1 MFDHLAPYLLSAT
14 VRLLSWLSLRRA
26 QQLGAW
32 LGWLIWR
39 MNARLAQ
46 TSRDNLSRC
55 FPQLDESER
64 ASLCLRSLEE
74 TGKFGTESGMIT
86 CWEKTRWLALI
97 RQVSGWEH
105 FEAAA
110 AAGRGVL
117 ILAPHFGSWELFNL
131 YAGSRID
138 LTVLYK
144 PPELPALNPIFK
156 RVRGRSGSNMVPMDA
171 AGIRAVYR
179 ALRGGRAA
187 GLLPDQVPDP
197 AAGIIA
203 PFFSHPALTMTF
215 AHRLIRATKPVV
227 LFCFARRLP
236 DAQGYDIGVDPA
248 PDGVYDED
256 SLVCATAINDAVEKI
271 VRVDPAQYQWEY
283 KRFKLPRERR
293 S

>member
-1 MFDHLAPYLLSAT
+1 MIRKLIQGVNDVCFQQLTPLTGRSSLLSDSVFQWLLLFLSETNPFWGDMFDHLAPYLLSAT

-64 ASLCLRSLEE
+64 ESLCLRSLEE

-110 AAGRGVL
+110 AAGR
-117 ILAPHFGSWELFNL
+117 A
-131 YAGSRID
+131 
-138 LTVLYK
+138 
-144 PPELPALNPIFK
+144 
-156 RVRGRSGSNMVPMDA
+156 VRQFR
-171 AGIRAVYR
+171 
-179 ALRGGRAA
+179 
-187 GLLPDQVPDP
+187 
-197 AAGIIA
+197 
-203 PFFSHPALTMTF
+203 
-215 AHRLIRATKPVV
+215 
-227 LFCFARRLP
+227 
-236 DAQGYDIGVDPA
+236 
-248 PDGVYDED
+248 
-256 SLVCATAINDAVEKI
+256 
-271 VRVDPAQYQWEY
+271 
-283 KRFKLPRERR
+283 
-293 S
+293 